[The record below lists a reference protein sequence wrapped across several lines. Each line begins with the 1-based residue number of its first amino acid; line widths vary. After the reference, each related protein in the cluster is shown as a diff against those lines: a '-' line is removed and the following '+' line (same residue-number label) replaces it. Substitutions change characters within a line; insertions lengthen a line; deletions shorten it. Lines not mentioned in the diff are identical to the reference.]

1 MPQAE
6 HIPQQ
11 NGAADVSTPVKEAE
25 YLLTVT
31 VPLAEVTSSVVLK
44 EKVANMHITKTLTK
58 TLVSMVTPVTP
69 KPTVQ
74 LLPPVESAKAA
85 PVIEAKH
92 ESDVTIEV
100 GGLPTLVPGDMA
112 RKMEEVLP
120 AVPSSTSSG
129 KFS

>member
-6 HIPQQ
+6 QIPQQ
-11 NGAADVSTPVKEAE
+11 HAAADVSAPVKEAD
-25 YLLTVT
+25 YLVTVT

-44 EKVANMHITKTLTK
+44 EKVANMHLTK
-58 TLVSMVTPVTP
+58 VISTTLVSVVTTVDP

-74 LLPPVESAKAA
+74 PVPPVESAKPA

-92 ESDVTIEV
+92 ESDATIEI
-100 GGLPTLVPGDMA
+100 GGLPTLVPGEMA

-120 AVPSSTSSG
+120 AVTQSSASG